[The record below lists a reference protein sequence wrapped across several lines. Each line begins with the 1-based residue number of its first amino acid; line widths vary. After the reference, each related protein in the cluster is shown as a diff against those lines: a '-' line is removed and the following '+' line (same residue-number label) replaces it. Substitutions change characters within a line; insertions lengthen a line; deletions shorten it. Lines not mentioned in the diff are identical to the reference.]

1 MMSYETL
8 VAVRNIAYKQVEELS
23 KLIDELCKP
32 IKISSKN
39 NTDTI
44 YTVYHDRYPSEFV
57 LPINHCGSILSTI
70 LTSDGTY
77 YRPILADPKNVGS
90 SSSNLALLRHARALY
105 KVTTSD
111 DEKKRLA
118 GIIDTIVAK
127 IPGLIKAYNNGTD
140 YTDDEI
146 AGLYTIFNNMYSEK
160 LADKIV
166 KQVTVLEFA
175 KQHGMD
181 SKTIEQELHKL
192 ITEWITKDDYKI
204 LLGGY
209 E

>member
-1 MMSYETL
+1 MSYETL
-8 VAVRNIAYKQVEELS
+8 IAVRNIAYKQVEELN
-23 KLIDELCKP
+23 KLINELCKP

-39 NTDTI
+39 GVNTINTI
-44 YTVYHDRYPSEFV
+44 YHACYPVEFE
-57 LPINHCGSILSTI
+57 INDDYCYSALSTI
-70 LTSDGTY
+70 LTDAETY

-146 AGLYTIFNNMYSEK
+146 AGLYTIFNKMYNEE

-175 KQHGMD
+175 GQRGMD
-181 SKTIEQELHKL
+181 CRTIEQELHKL
-192 ITEWITKDDYKI
+192 IVEWIAKDDYKI

>member
-1 MMSYETL
+1 MSYETL
-8 VAVRNIAYKQVEELS
+8 IAVRNIAHKQVEELN

-32 IKISSKN
+32 IKINSKK

-44 YTVYHDRYPSEFV
+44 YTIYHDRYPSEFV
-57 LPINHCGSILSTI
+57 LPIDHCGSVLRTI

-77 YRPILADPKNVGS
+77 YRPILDDPKNIGNI
-90 SSSNLALLRHARALY
+90 SSNLTLLRHARALY

-118 GIIDTIVAK
+118 GITDTIVAK

-146 AGLYTIFNNMYSEK
+146 AGLYTIFNKMYNEE

-175 KQHGMD
+175 GHRGMD
-181 SKTIEQELHKL
+181 CKTIEQELHKL
-192 ITEWITKDDYKI
+192 IVEWIAKDDYKI